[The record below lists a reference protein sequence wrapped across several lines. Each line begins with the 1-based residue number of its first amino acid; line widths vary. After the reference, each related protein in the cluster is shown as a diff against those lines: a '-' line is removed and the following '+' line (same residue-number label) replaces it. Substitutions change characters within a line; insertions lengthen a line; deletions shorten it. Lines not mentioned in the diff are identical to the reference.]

1 MFIEIACK
9 NAMTPGK
16 AIDTVSRVLSIKPPY
31 GVITHLI
38 TVIQYGFITLF
49 VAAFSFG
56 PFFALIDGNSP

>member
-1 MFIEIACK
+1 
-9 NAMTPGK
+9 MTPGK